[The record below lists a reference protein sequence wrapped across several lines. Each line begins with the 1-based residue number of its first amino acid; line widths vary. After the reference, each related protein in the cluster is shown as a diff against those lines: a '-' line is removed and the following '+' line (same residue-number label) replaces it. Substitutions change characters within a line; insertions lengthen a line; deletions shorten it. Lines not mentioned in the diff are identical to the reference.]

1 MAPVTAYCLVPVGF
15 FSCSRLTDVEIA
27 CRPRCGCVAAGSSL
41 ISRPVNSDR
50 RGVEA
55 SRVDEALG
63 RFETAM
69 RQLEAALAQLHEQQA
84 QRIRGAGDAAALRA
98 DRLRLVQELA
108 EVRAKASELAEQQR
122 RASRRIDQAM
132 ARIRRVLGE

>member
-1 MAPVTAYCLVPVGF
+1 MWKSSSQAAL
-15 FSCSRLTDVEIA
+15 RLRREGV
-27 CRPRCGCVAAGSSL
+27 RHNL
-41 ISRPVNSDR
+41 RPVSSDR
-50 RGVEA
+50 RVGEA

-63 RFETAM
+63 RFENAM
-69 RQLEAALAQLHEQQA
+69 RQLEAALAQSHEQQA
-84 QRIRGAGDAAALRA
+84 QRMRSAGDAAALKA

>member
-1 MAPVTAYCLVPVGF
+1 
-15 FSCSRLTDVEIA
+15 
-27 CRPRCGCVAAGSSL
+27 
-41 ISRPVNSDR
+41 VNSDR
-50 RGVEA
+50 RVGEA

-63 RFETAM
+63 RFENAM
-69 RQLEAALAQLHEQQA
+69 RQLEAALVQMHEQQA
-84 QRIRGAGDAAALRA
+84 QRMRNAGDAAALKA

>member
-1 MAPVTAYCLVPVGF
+1 
-15 FSCSRLTDVEIA
+15 
-27 CRPRCGCVAAGSSL
+27 
-41 ISRPVNSDR
+41 VNSDR
-50 RGVEA
+50 RGGEA

-63 RFETAM
+63 RFENAM

-84 QRIRGAGDAAALRA
+84 QRMRTAGDAAALRT

-108 EVRAKASELAEQQR
+108 EVRAKASELGEQQR
-122 RASRRIDQAM
+122 RASRRIEQAM

>member
-1 MAPVTAYCLVPVGF
+1 
-15 FSCSRLTDVEIA
+15 
-27 CRPRCGCVAAGSSL
+27 
-41 ISRPVNSDR
+41 
-50 RGVEA
+50 
-55 SRVDEALG
+55 
-63 RFETAM
+63 M

-84 QRIRGAGDAAALRA
+84 QRSAGDAAALRA

-132 ARIRRVLGE
+132 ARIRRILGE